1 MPWVQMPFF
10 VTQLSH
16 CWSRF
21 RINPFL
27 KLWNNRST
35 RHLPH
40 EREFGFRNPGNF
52 CLYNPESGKFLLVM
66 IRNRGKFLLVQSG
79 IEEIFAC
86 TIRNR
91 GNFCLYN
98 PQSRKF
104 LLVQSGI
111 GKIFAYGIRNPGIG
125 NPEYVAQ
132 EMWNLESSTGRR
144 VLQRTQDHITFFRQ
158 TKLFS

>member
-1 MPWVQMPFF
+1 MICVAFF

-21 RINPFL
+21 RINPFF

-40 EREFGFRNPGNF
+40 EREFRFRNPGNF
-52 CLYNPESGKFLLVM
+52 CLYNPESGKFLLV
-66 IRNRGKFLLVQSG
+66 QSG
-79 IEEIFAC
+79 IQEIFAC
-86 TIRNR
+86 TIQNR
-91 GNFCLYN
+91 WNFCLYN
-98 PQSRKF
+98 PESRKF

-111 GKIFAYGIRNPGIG
+111 RKIFACTIRNPGFW

-132 EMWNLESSTGRR
+132 GMRNLESSPADV
-144 VLQRTQDHITFFRQ
+144 VLQRTQDYMASFFVKQ
-158 TKLFS
+158 NYSVNLSI